1 MITQENFDVQYAD
14 PIEQR
19 QISKFVCNEICR
31 QIHRYIKGMSGSHKT
46 MVKFEESLKDKT
58 VEEKERDIAAYIDL
72 NRHCLDGL
80 DMKMVLVRAM
90 ANYCD
95 TFAYMMQMVNDKR
108 KWVMYLKA
116 IRDTYFRYHEVFE
129 ENGKYGIR
137 NHEGKITVSPS
148 YDFIRT
154 PYVYVDD
161 IRQTP
166 VIAQKDG
173 KMGLILADGHDTV
186 VAPFLYDDISLRDEE
201 PYFEA
206 RIGKRKVLLD
216 TAPKGQMAEAM

>member
-1 MITQENFDVQYAD
+1 MITPENFETQYAD
-14 PIEQR
+14 PVEKK
-19 QISKFVCNEICR
+19 QISMFVCNEIAR
-31 QIHRYIKGMSGSHKT
+31 QIHRYIKGMSGSHST
-46 MVKFEESLKDKT
+46 MVKFEDSLRGMT
-58 VEEKERDIAAYIDL
+58 LEQKERAIAGYIDL
-72 NRHCLDGL
+72 NRHALDGL

-95 TFAYMMQMVNDKR
+95 TFDYMMQMVNDKR

-116 IRDTYFRYHEVFE
+116 IRDTYLRFHHVFE

-137 NHEGKITVSPS
+137 DCDGKVVVSPN
-148 YDFIRT
+148 YEFLRT

-173 KMGLILADGHDTV
+173 KMGLILADGKDTV
-186 VAPFLYDDISLRDEE
+186 VAPFHYDDISLRDEE
-201 PYFEA
+201 PYFVA
-206 RIGKRKVLLD
+206 RLGDQTVLLD
-216 TAPKGQMAEAM
+216 TAPKGR